1 MAQKFYYGG
10 QSIIEGVM
18 IRGQK
23 SLVMAVRRPGGGIA
37 VESNPLPRIY
47 TGRLRQLPLV
57 RGIIVLLE
65 SMVLGVQ
72 ALMHSADVALEEEQE
87 DLSPWM
93 MWGLIGFSVVVSVV
107 VFFLAPLFITHLF
120 DRWLESAVLF
130 NIVEG
135 LVRLGIFVV
144 YLKLIGRMSDIRRVF
159 SYHGAEHQ
167 TINAYEHGVKLDP
180 LEVRNFSTA
189 HTRCGTSFMLAVLVI
204 AIFVFSLIGKPDL
217 WLMVLSRVLLLPV
230 IAALGYEFTRYAAGH
245 GDNPLVS
252 LLARPGMWLQ
262 ALTTRQPELAQLEV
276 GIAALKRALV
286 NDNPELEGELYPQGV
301 TSETDTDIENDVE
314 PSTAPEEG
322 PLT

>member
-1 MAQKFYYGG
+1 
-10 QSIIEGVM
+10 
-18 IRGQK
+18 
-23 SLVMAVRRPGGGIA
+23 
-37 VESNPLPRIY
+37 
-47 TGRLRQLPLV
+47 
-57 RGIIVLLE
+57 
-65 SMVLGVQ
+65 
-72 ALMHSADVALEEEQE
+72 
-87 DLSPWM
+87 M